1 MGIWTGDGFNFYI
14 IKIGVCFI
22 YLRND
27 LVALL
32 LCDNFLLIC
41 KMNSLFVHHMFCH
54 TIFFYSKTK
63 GFTFC
68 TSTFKSIVRSL
79 RLYPLIV
86 PKEGYSIVME
96 IF

>member
-1 MGIWTGDGFNFYI
+1 MVIIDVHVLMGGEVGMWTGDGFNFYI

-32 LCDNFLLIC
+32 LCDNFIIIC
-41 KMNSLFVHHMFCH
+41 KMNSLYTICFVMP
-54 TIFFYSKTK
+54 FFYSKTK

-68 TSTFKSIVRSL
+68 TSTF
-79 RLYPLIV
+79 
-86 PKEGYSIVME
+86 
-96 IF
+96 